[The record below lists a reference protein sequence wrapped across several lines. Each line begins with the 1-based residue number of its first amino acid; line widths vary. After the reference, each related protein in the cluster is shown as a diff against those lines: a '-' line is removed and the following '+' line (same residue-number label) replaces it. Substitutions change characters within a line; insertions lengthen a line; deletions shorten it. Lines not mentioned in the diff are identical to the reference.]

1 MTPAET
7 AALWSA
13 VGQVAAAVLAIVA
26 VCATAWIA
34 FVDRRRADRRAELDR
49 QLAREAEERR
59 WERDLLIRL
68 SIALEASATTEEG
81 RAAILAL
88 GPSRLPESCFLLLG
102 DVNEQVDAL
111 EKPSAGGL
119 SEWDRARIEVA
130 QALRGGLPPRHAP
143 GADASSTKGGETGQ
157 D

>member
-1 MTPAET
+1 MTPAEA

-26 VCATAWIA
+26 VCVTAWIA

-102 DVNEQVDAL
+102 DVSEQVDAL
-111 EKPSAGGL
+111 EKPSPGMI
-119 SEWDRARIEVA
+119 EWDRARIEVA
-130 QALRGGLPPRHAP
+130 HALRDGLPPRHLPVAE
-143 GADASSTKGGETGQ
+143 AKGGEAGQ